1 MAKEKDRTKDSD
13 TGQESRTLVPYKFV
27 DKETS
32 MDVYLDAET
41 VWLSQK
47 LMSNLF
53 EKDTDTI
60 GLHIKNIYK
69 EKELDE
75 ESTTED
81 FSVVQR
87 EGKRKIIRN
96 IRFYNLD
103 VISSVGYRVK
113 SKRGTQFRI
122 WATKVLKERLL
133 SSYNQNKLNEK
144 ELAKVIKLI
153 GDITEGKELAKD
165 EAVGI
170 LQVITDY
177 TYALDLLDDFDYRRL
192 QIKEK
197 VSEEEFRIT
206 YAKAVKVIKEL
217 KSKFGN
223 STLFGKEKDE
233 SFKSSIGNIYSTF
246 NGKELYPSLEE
257 KAAHLLY
264 FLIKNHS
271 FVDGNKRIGASIFL
285 WFLKENKMLYRS
297 DGSKRIADN
306 ALVALTLL
314 IAESNPK
321 EKETIVKVIVNL
333 INKKN

>member
-1 MAKEKDRTKDSD
+1 MPTKKNHLKNIKVTEVKEPLIS
-13 TGQESRTLVPYKFV
+13 YKYEEN
-27 DKETS
+27 KNS
-32 MDVYLDAET
+32 IDVYLDEET
-41 VWLSQK
+41 VWLSLNQMA
-47 LMSNLF
+47 LLF
-53 EKDTDTI
+53 DRDKSVI
-60 GLHIKNIYK
+60 SRHISNIYE
-69 EKELDE
+69 EKELDRT
-75 ESTTED
+75 STVAKNAT
-81 FSVVQR
+81 VQIER
-87 EGKRKIIRN
+87 GRKIERKIE
-96 IRFYNLD
+96 FYNLD
-103 VISSVGYRVK
+103 VVISTGYRVK
-113 SKRGTQFRI
+113 SPRGTQFRI

-133 SSYNQNKLNEK
+133 SSYNQNQQSEK

-153 GDITEGKELAKD
+153 GDITEGKELGKD
-165 EAVGI
+165 EAVGL

-192 QIKEK
+192 QINE
-197 VSEEEFRIT
+197 SISREEFKIT

-217 KSKFGN
+217 KSKFG
-223 STLFGKEKDE
+223 SSSLFGKEKDD
-233 SFKSSIGNIYSTF
+233 SFKSSIGNIYLTF

-285 WFLKENKMLYRS
+285 WFLKENKMLFRP

-314 IAESNPK
+314 TAESNPK